1 MATDTNYPFNGGST
15 SGGEPVTTG
24 DLKPLTMLY
33 REENAPK
40 DSSVAYNPLQERTV
54 RYGRFVLKQG
64 SKSYSFGAFDKDKEF
79 NLDAGSEVFELDSS
93 GLSNTSE
100 LHADITADIIN
111 GIEPVIKY
119 AFSENEYGY
128 FHLDSSTQT
137 EYTFHGKF
145 GQSSFYEIT
154 IGDTGALT
162 EIVYVDEEP
171 EIKFGSGQG
180 TMAASTD
187 TSVVVYDSDSQPV
200 VLGGKKYQVNVEV
213 RLQSSG
219 AGVSYCPIRIEAQ
232 VDGNIVYGTNFTID
246 DSIEEL
252 QCHSFSFCR
261 KEALS
266 GPLRIY
272 VRNTATVSTLTATA
286 FASVHSVDGAGSSGG
301 GGGGSSS
308 SSLKAIENMPITTA
322 NADIPVYL
330 NNGNWNVAVGFIITP
345 MGDVDLS
352 DGNLALEYRVL
363 QGGSDG
369 SAQYRL
375 LVYELDDSTEASAV
389 QEANLIAYG
398 SLNHPS
404 GNYGTCREKLTLL
417 NGIDKLDGTK
427 QYYVVFLTDTSNFW
441 TYTGVHLA
449 GVSTTALNS
458 YPQLCGHVTSPASVN
473 ASTDIANLGTIQFG
487 SWSVNAIPYFR
498 IINKSVTERKM

>member
-15 SGGEPVTTG
+15 SGGDPVTTG

-33 REENAPK
+33 REENAPE
-40 DSSVAYNPLQERTV
+40 DSSVTYNPLQERTV

-93 GLSNTSE
+93 GLSDTSE

-119 AFSENEYGY
+119 VFSENEFGY

-171 EIKFGSGQG
+171 EIKFGTGN
-180 TMAASTD
+180 D
-187 TSVVVYDSDSQPV
+187 TVAITADKSVAVLDSDSQPV

-219 AGVSYCPIRIEAQ
+219 AGVSYCPIHIEAQ
-232 VDGNIVYGTNFTID
+232 VDGNSVYGTNFTID
-246 DSIEEL
+246 DSIDEL
-252 QCHSFSFCR
+252 QCYSFSFCR
-261 KEALS
+261 DQALS
-266 GPLRIY
+266 GTLTIY
-272 VRNTATVSTLTATA
+272 VRNSSTVSTLSVTA
-286 FASVHSVDGAGSSGG
+286 FASVHAVDGTGSSGG
-301 GGGGSSS
+301 GGSSTS
-308 SSLKAIENMPITTA
+308 TLKAIENMPVTTA
-322 NADIPVYL
+322 TTDIPVYL

-369 SAQYRL
+369 TALYRL
-375 LVYELDDSTEASAV
+375 LVYELDDSTESSAV

-398 SLNHPS
+398 GLNHPS
-404 GNYGTCREKLTLL
+404 GNYGTCLEQLTLL

-427 QYYVVFLTDTSNFW
+427 KYYVVFLTDTSNFW

-449 GVSTTALNS
+449 GVSTTVLNS

-473 ASTDIANLGTIQFG
+473 ASTDIASLGTIQFG

>member
-15 SGGEPVTTG
+15 SGGDPVTTG

-33 REENAPK
+33 REENAPE

-64 SKSYSFGAFDKDKEF
+64 SKSYSFGAFDADKEF

-119 AFSENEYGY
+119 AFSENEFGY

-171 EIKFGSGQG
+171 EIKFGSGNN
-180 TMAASTD
+180 TLSALADNSIAML
-187 TSVVVYDSDSQPV
+187 DSDSQPIE
-200 VLGGKKYQVNVEV
+200 LGGKKYQVNVEV

-219 AGVSYCPIRIEAQ
+219 AGVSYVGDRIEVH
-232 VDGNIVYGTNFTID
+232 VDGTFVYGTNFTID
-246 DSIEEL
+246 DSIDEL
-252 QCHSFSFCR
+252 QCYSFSFCR
-261 KEALS
+261 DQALS
-266 GPLRIY
+266 GPLTIY
-272 VRNTATVSTLTATA
+272 VRNASTVSTHTVTA

-369 SAQYRL
+369 TALYRL
-375 LVYELDDSTEASAV
+375 LVYELDDSTESSAV

-404 GNYGTCREKLTLL
+404 GNYGTCREQLTLL

-427 QYYVVFLTDTSNFW
+427 KYYVVFLTDTSNFW

-449 GVSTTALNS
+449 GVSTTVLNS

-473 ASTDIANLGTIQFG
+473 ASTDVANLGTIQFG